1 VAGRVCCGHFLLLEA
16 MMTEKTAGG
25 LSIRACR
32 PEDTEVVL
40 ELWRQAEATPGV
52 TDSADELG
60 RAVVES
66 PAHVLVAEVG
76 GRIIGSIIGAFD
88 GWRGNI
94 YRLAVHP
101 DYRRQGVARALVDE
115 AEKRLIRQ
123 GAKRITAL
131 VEKDHPLAM
140 YFWEAV
146 GYREDERIV
155 RRVRNL

>member
-1 VAGRVCCGHFLLLEA
+1 LRLLRAFFFLLEA
-16 MMTEKTAGG
+16 MMTEKEADS

-32 PEDTEVVL
+32 LEDIEVVL
-40 ELWRQAEATPGV
+40 ELWRQADATPGV
-52 TDSADELG
+52 TDTSADLR
-60 RAVVES
+60 RACAEGA
-66 PAHVLVAEVG
+66 AHVLVAEVE
-76 GRIIGSIIGAFD
+76 GRLVGSIIGTFD

-101 DYRRQGVARALVDE
+101 DYRRQGVASALVVE
-115 AEKRLIRQ
+115 VEKRLTRQ

-140 YFWEAV
+140 NFWEAV
-146 GYREDERIV
+146 GYWVDERIA